1 MLKRTV
7 FFLLCALPMFA
18 IAQDKFGHVN
28 SEELVMAMPELA
40 SIEKQMEA
48 LHSEWE
54 GVLLGMQEEL
64 FSKIRE
70 FQERQATM
78 PESIREARHSEMAEL
93 EQRITTFR
101 QTAQADLQR
110 KQQELFAPVIEKV
123 RKAIEQVGTENN
135 FIYIFDLASQSI
147 VFQSPKANDVTP
159 LVKAKL
165 GIR

>member
-7 FFLLCALPMFA
+7 IFLLCALPMFA

-40 SIEKQMEA
+40 SIEKELEA
-48 LHSEWE
+48 LQSEWE
-54 GVLLGMQEEL
+54 GVLLSMQEEL
-64 FSKIRE
+64 FSKFRE
-70 FQERQATM
+70 FQERQSTM
-78 PESIREARHSEMAEL
+78 PESIREARQSEMAEA
-93 EQRITTFR
+93 EQRIITFR

-110 KQQELFAPVIEKV
+110 KHQELFTPVIAKV
-123 RKAIEQVGTENN
+123 RRAIEEVGTENN
-135 FIYIFDLASQSI
+135 FTYIFDLAAQSI
-147 VFQSPKANDVTP
+147 IFHSPKANDVTA